1 MVKDAYRSYRT
12 KIPNQKFRNIFINGK
27 QPLKHETNKTERN
40 PPITNQKPG
49 PLELVQVNV
58 CLLRWLREQKTQNSF
73 EFQNAQRGT
82 TNFAVILKLVLKILL
97 IY

>member
-1 MVKDAYRSYRT
+1 MVNNPWNT
-12 KIPNQKFRNIFINGK
+12 KQTKRI
-27 QPLKHETNKTERN
+27 E
-40 PPITNQKPG
+40 KPG